1 LFDNVIIRRIGTAKS
16 TWSERHRRARIAA
29 TIRSEEAL
37 TMQEARNESSRR
49 SVKVRAGLSI
59 AVITLVASLA
69 ASALGGT
76 AAKTISVAI
85 VANPQMQDIA
95 SLTPSLFTSKT
106 GIKVKYTILDEG
118 KLREITTRA
127 VGSGGKSFDAV
138 MIGMYEAP
146 QFGSAGLLKSLS
158 SQAKGD
164 KSYNYND
171 LIPAVRDGLSAK
183 GNLYASPFYAE
194 SSFVM
199 YRKDVLKA
207 KGLTMPARPT
217 WQQVAT
223 IARKVDSS
231 SMAGICLRGK
241 PGWGDLGAAFTT
253 VLNTFGGTWWSS
265 TADGKPAKAQVDQ
278 PAFKTALDFYA
289 KLVQDAGE
297 TDAANS
303 SFNECLA
310 QYQAGKVAMWYDAT
324 VAAGLLEAKDSPV
337 KGKNG
342 YALAP
347 VVKTKASGWL
357 WSWALAIPKSSPDP
371 ASAWKYISWA
381 TGPSYIKAAGTKTK
395 GGWASIPPGT
405 RLSTYRIPQYKQA
418 AAAFAPKTLA
428 AMQAAPINN
437 PGTTKRPGL
446 PGVQYVGIPQF
457 QDVGNRC
464 TQLFS
469 SVIAGSTKSSTAI
482 SQCQQIAARAIK

>member
-1 LFDNVIIRRIGTAKS
+1 M
-16 TWSERHRRARIAA
+16 H
-29 TIRSEEAL
+29 
-37 TMQEARNESSRR
+37 EAR
-49 SVKVRAGLSI
+49 KVGTRLRVRVLVGVFVAGIVAL
-59 AVITLVASLA
+59 ASLA
-69 ASALGGT
+69 GT
-76 AAKTISVAI
+76 AMGRSAGKTISVAI

-95 SLTPSLFTSKT
+95 SLTPSLFTAKT
-106 GIKVKYTILDEG
+106 GIKVNYTILDEG
-118 KLREITTRA
+118 KLRQITTRD
-127 VGSGGKSFDAV
+127 VGSGGKAFDAV

-146 QFGSAGLLKSLS
+146 QFGVARLLKDLTPA
-158 SQAKGD
+158 AKAD
-164 KSYNYND
+164 KAYNYND
-171 LIPAVRDGLSAK
+171 LIPAVRSGLSANGK
-183 GNLYASPFYAE
+183 LYASPFYPE

-199 YRKDVLKA
+199 YRKDVLKS
-207 KGLTMPARPT
+207 KGVTMPARPT
-217 WQQVAT
+217 WAQIAT
-223 IARKVDSS
+223 IARKVNSP

-265 TADGKPAKAQVDQ
+265 TADGKPAQAQVDKPQ
-278 PAFKTALDFYA
+278 FKTALDFYA

-297 TDAANS
+297 KDAANS

-347 VVKTKASGWL
+347 GVKTKASAWL
-357 WSWALAIPKSSPDP
+357 WRWSLAIPKNSPDK
-371 ASAWKYISWA
+371 ADAWKYISWA
-381 TGPSYIKAAGTKTK
+381 TGPGYIKAAGTKTK

-405 RLSTYRIPQYKQA
+405 RASTYQIPQYQKA

-428 AMQAAPINN
+428 AMKAAPINN

-469 SVIAGSTKSSTAI
+469 SVIAGSTKDTTALG
-482 SQCQQIAARAIK
+482 QCQQIASSAIK

>member
-1 LFDNVIIRRIGTAKS
+1 VGSSFAALIVIVA
-16 TWSERHRRARIAA
+16 ALAA
-29 TIRSEEAL
+29 TASGHA
-37 TMQEARNESSRR
+37 
-49 SVKVRAGLSI
+49 AG
-59 AVITLVASLA
+59 
-69 ASALGGT
+69 
-76 AAKTISVAI
+76 KTISVAI

-95 SLTPSLFTSKT
+95 SLTPSLFTKQT
-106 GIKVKYTILDEG
+106 GINVKYTILDEG
-118 KLREITTRA
+118 KLRAITTRD
-127 VGSGGKSFDAV
+127 VGSGGKAFDVV
-138 MIGMYEAP
+138 MIGMYETP
-146 QFGSAGLLKSLS
+146 QFGAAGLLQDLTP
-158 SQAKGD
+158 QAKAD

-171 LIPAVRDGLSAK
+171 LIPAVRGGLSANGK
-183 GNLYASPFYAE
+183 LYASPFYAE
-194 SSFVM
+194 SSFLM
-199 YRKDVLKA
+199 YRKDVMA
-207 KGLTMPARPT
+207 KNHVTVPARPT
-217 WQQVAT
+217 WAQVAA
-223 IARKVDSS
+223 IARKVNTP

-241 PGWGDLGAAFTT
+241 PGWGDLGASFTT

-265 TADGKPAKAQVDQ
+265 TPDGKPAQAQIDQ
-278 PAFKTALDFYA
+278 PQFKTALDFYS
-289 KLVQDAGE
+289 KLVQGAGE
-297 TDAANS
+297 KDAANS

-371 ASAWKYISWA
+371 TDAWKYIAWA
-381 TGPSYIKAAGTKTK
+381 TGPGYIKEAGTKTK
-395 GGWASIPPGT
+395 GGWAAIPPGT

-428 AMQAAPINN
+428 AMEAAPIDN

-469 SVIAGSTKSSTAI
+469 SVIAGSMKDTDAI
-482 SQCQQIAARAIK
+482 GQCQRIASDAIK

>member
-1 LFDNVIIRRIGTAKS
+1 M
-16 TWSERHRRARIAA
+16 H
-29 TIRSEEAL
+29 
-37 TMQEARNESSRR
+37 EARNGSTRR
-49 SVKVRAGLSI
+49 RAKVLAGVLV
-59 AVITLVASLA
+59 AGTLGLASLA
-69 ASALGGT
+69 ATAMGGS

-95 SLTPSLFTSKT
+95 ALTPSLFTAKT

-118 KLREITTRA
+118 KLREVTTRD
-127 VGSGGKSFDAV
+127 VGAGGKSFDAV
-138 MIGMYEAP
+138 MIGMYETP
-146 QFGSAGLLKSLS
+146 QFGSAGLLQPLTAR
-158 SQAKGD
+158 AKGN
-164 KSYNYND
+164 KAYNYSD

-183 GNLYASPFYAE
+183 GQLYASPFYAE

-199 YRKDVLKA
+199 YRKDVLKS
-207 KGLTMPARPT
+207 KGVTMPSRPT
-217 WQQVAT
+217 WTQVAA
-223 IARKVDSS
+223 IARKINSP

-253 VLNTFGGTWWSS
+253 VLNTFGGTWWS
-265 TADGKPAKAQVDQ
+265 AKPDGKPDKAQVDK
-278 PAFKTALDFYA
+278 PAFKRALEFYA

-297 TDAANS
+297 KDAANS

-324 VAAGLLEAKDSPV
+324 VAAGLLEANDSPV

-371 ASAWKYISWA
+371 TSAWKYIAWA

-395 GGWASIPPGT
+395 GGWAAIPPGT
-405 RLSTYRIPQYKQA
+405 RLSTYQIPQYKKA
-418 AAAFAPKTLA
+418 AAAFASKTLE
-428 AMQAAPINN
+428 AMKAAPIKN

-469 SVIAGSTKSSTAI
+469 SVIAGSTKSSTAL
-482 SQCQQIAARAIK
+482 SQCQEIASRAIR